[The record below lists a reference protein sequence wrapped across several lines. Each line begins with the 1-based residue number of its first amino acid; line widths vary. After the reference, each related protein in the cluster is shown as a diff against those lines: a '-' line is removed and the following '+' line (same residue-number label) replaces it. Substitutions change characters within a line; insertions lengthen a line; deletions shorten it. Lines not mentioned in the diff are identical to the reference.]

1 LPGGK
6 KHTRQQQIYSTC
18 AKAGHVDNLFLV
30 MITQSLLL
38 THPLVNCLNRL
49 IDKSPQARQRLQAY
63 RHETVLF
70 RINSLADLYVTIT
83 PEDYFA
89 TASSGVKV
97 AVILDISASL
107 VPRIAVGDSSV
118 FGEIVISGDPELAE
132 TLLYLGKIFQADV
145 EENLSSLIGDVL
157 ARRVTV
163 TGQELVRWHLNGLH
177 NLSRA
182 LGEFLA
188 EERNVAAGKTRFQ
201 LLVSDIE
208 QLQQQLSQLEDRV
221 SALIPSFSLIAGNLP
236 RAGR

>member
-1 LPGGK
+1 
-6 KHTRQQQIYSTC
+6 
-18 AKAGHVDNLFLV
+18 

-49 IDKSPQARQRLQAY
+49 TDKSPRARQRLQAH
-63 RHETVLF
+63 RHKTVLF
-70 RINSLADLYVTIT
+70 RVDSLADLYVTIT

-107 VPRIAVGDSSV
+107 VPRIAAGDSSV
-118 FGEIVISGDPELAE
+118 FDEIVISGDPDLAG
-132 TLLYLGKIFQADV
+132 TLLHLGKIFQADV

-157 ARRVTV
+157 ARRVTA
-163 TGQELVRWHLNGLH
+163 TGQELVRWHLDGLH
-177 NLSRA
+177 NLSHA

-188 EERNVAAGKTRFQ
+188 EERNVATGRARFQ
-201 LLVSDIE
+201 LLASDIE
-208 QLQQQLSQLEDRV
+208 LLQQQLSQLEGRV